1 MTFEDGNS
9 FPSIGFFFKNSK
21 KQVAGRSISING
33 LSRRDLEER
42 KSFSYG
48 DELDFC
54 KKNVFKKK
62 NVAEGQIVTEL
73 TDPQCQKQ
81 TSKNVL
87 RTSICNGIEGF

>member
-54 KKNVFKKK
+54 KKTFSKKK
-62 NVAEGQIVTEL
+62 
-73 TDPQCQKQ
+73 
-81 TSKNVL
+81 TSPKAKL
-87 RTSICNGIEGF
+87 